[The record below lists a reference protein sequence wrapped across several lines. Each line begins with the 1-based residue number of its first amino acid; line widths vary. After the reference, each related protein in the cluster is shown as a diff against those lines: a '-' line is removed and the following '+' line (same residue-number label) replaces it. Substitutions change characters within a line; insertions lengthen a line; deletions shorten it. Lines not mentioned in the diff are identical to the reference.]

1 MSVEREGGWSG
12 EECLLFGATVMRNGP
27 GWCLETSTGFLSSPG
42 GLLSMAPPGASAVR
56 QQGLCYF
63 FFFVQ
68 LQAVQEHAEK
78 ADGIFVM

>member
-63 FFFVQ
+63 FFLYNSKLCRSMPRKQMGF
-68 LQAVQEHAEK
+68 L
-78 ADGIFVM
+78 